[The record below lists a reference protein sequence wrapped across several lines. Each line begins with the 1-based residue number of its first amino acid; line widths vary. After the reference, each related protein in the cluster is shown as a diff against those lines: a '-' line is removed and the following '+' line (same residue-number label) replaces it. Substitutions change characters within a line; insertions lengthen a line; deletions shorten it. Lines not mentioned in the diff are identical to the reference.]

1 MKKTALF
8 VFLALLFYSALAQD
22 SDLHRE
28 ILNTENTTVALI
40 TKGRMLLAK
49 KFTEGDY
56 AKMREIEQYLSTNL
70 SNSDYVVL
78 YPMEQWL
85 IAYWTQNYQNLI
97 TDIKQYETIRNS
109 YSNKIELPDDHLY
122 ELLNNKTLSN
132 RDLLI
137 EQINAARLTNTEKE
151 FLVIHLY
158 EMLLPVNNNVNAQ
171 DTINQMADKY
181 LQSEQD
187 TTLINFTRKYIRR
200 KYVPSNWGY
209 GFEIFSGYGTFNN
222 NLAKTFNNNVPIGVA
237 FDISY
242 KNFNLFL
249 RDYIG
254 FTKTKTEL
262 YSNDG
267 SMLKSQSP
275 IEVYLPEISLGY
287 NMIDN
292 KYVKLAPFAGISS
305 IDIGPPTQDQNKEK
319 ELKKF
324 NLDFTTTYS
333 FGMNLDIKIAQ
344 ANSGQQSVPM
354 EVGYWFL
361 RIRYSYNKTQLYKHY
376 PDTNGDMQYLT
387 IGIGGFGRKVK
398 RDY

>member
-132 RDLLI
+132 RDFLI

-171 DTINQMADKY
+171 DTINQLAD
-181 LQSEQD
+181 
-187 TTLINFTRKYIRR
+187 
-200 KYVPSNWGY
+200 
-209 GFEIFSGYGTFNN
+209 
-222 NLAKTFNNNVPIGVA
+222 
-237 FDISY
+237 
-242 KNFNLFL
+242 
-249 RDYIG
+249 
-254 FTKTKTEL
+254 
-262 YSNDG
+262 
-267 SMLKSQSP
+267 
-275 IEVYLPEISLGY
+275 
-287 NMIDN
+287 
-292 KYVKLAPFAGISS
+292 
-305 IDIGPPTQDQNKEK
+305 
-319 ELKKF
+319 
-324 NLDFTTTYS
+324 TY
-333 FGMNLDIKIAQ
+333 
-344 ANSGQQSVPM
+344 
-354 EVGYWFL
+354 
-361 RIRYSYNKTQLYKHY
+361 
-376 PDTNGDMQYLT
+376 
-387 IGIGGFGRKVK
+387 
-398 RDY
+398 